1 MDWLQFIASVIGSLA
16 WPAAAVILGFMFRE
30 QVRKLLDKM
39 KSLKAPG
46 GIEAAFEQEAR
57 ELIVQATTRSATRP
71 ATPEEVAQKHEAQK
85 ENLERLLTMK
95 DLKPSEWISPD
106 EDWLEVNPRLDRPSS
121 AILRCWFA
129 LEELMGGIIREANVP
144 RVGAPEGGYGYYAH
158 SLYAA
163 DIIDKQTADTLKRMR
178 SLRDQLIHSELEPS
192 REAAVDY
199 YVATRKLI
207 AILQPIYEDIE
218 RLKQ

>member
-46 GIEAAFEQEAR
+46 GIEAAFEQEAK
-57 ELIVQATTRSATRP
+57 ELNVQATVQT
-71 ATPEEVAQKHEAQK
+71 ATPEEVAQKQVVQK
-85 ENLERLLTMK
+85 ENLERLLTTK
-95 DLKPSEWISPD
+95 DLKPSEWISPE

-121 AILRCWFA
+121 VILRCWFA

-158 SLYAA
+158 SLHAA
-163 DIIDKQTADTLKRMR
+163 NIIDKQTADTLKRMR

-199 YVATRKLI
+199 YVAARKLI
-207 AILQPIYEDIE
+207 AKLQPIYEDIE